1 MNTSL
6 ISVRYAKALFLLSK
20 DKGVMEEVYTD
31 MSVLLDYCNNV
42 DEFNELLNSPVIK
55 PSKKKKALKSIFDN
69 RVNQLTLN
77 FLTIMVNNKRESLLA
92 SIARNVIG
100 FYKDEKKI
108 KSVALYTA
116 VPLEEAHLLS
126 IKDLLQ
132 SELDAKIDMTVR
144 VRDNLI
150 GGFILMVDGKMLDAT
165 IANKLKELKKKLL
178 S

>member
-77 FLTIMVNNKRESLLA
+77 FLTIMVNNKRVSLLA

-100 FYKDEKKI
+100 FYKDEIKI